1 MTLKI
6 IQFLLSSKFMF
17 SVAGL
22 ILFFNCI
29 KKNNNFFDIR
39 NIFLEQFKMFNNAK
53 SQIIVFYIVPVI
65 LAYAVTKNKYID
77 KEITDNIIIV
87 LSIMLSMLFAILSII
102 NGYQKKDSKYIKV
115 LDETNN
121 SIMFQSVLCVITL
134 IISFAQFFV
143 DSYSGEKIIIIV
155 SFVLYYL
162 MFVIILNTFIILKRM
177 KALYD
182 NR

>member
-1 MTLKI
+1 MASKI
-6 IQFLLSSKFMF
+6 IQFLISSKFMF

-22 ILFFNCI
+22 ILFFYCI

-39 NIFLEQFKMFNNAK
+39 NIFLEQFRIFDKTK
-53 SQIIVFYIVPVI
+53 SQIIVFYIVPAI
-65 LAYAVTKNKYID
+65 LAYAVTRTKCID
-77 KEITDNIIIV
+77 KDIIDNIIIV
-87 LSIMLSMLFAILSII
+87 LSIMLSMLFAMLSII
-102 NGYQKKDSKYIKV
+102 NGYQRNDSKYVKV

-121 SIMFQSVLCVITL
+121 SIMFQSVLCVVTL

-143 DSYSGEKIIIIV
+143 DTYDGEKTIIIV

>member
-1 MTLKI
+1 MAGAAADEDDGLVACHLETLHEIVHFENRFDVQKKLKMPATI
-6 IQFLLSSKFMF
+6 YD
-17 SVAGL
+17 
-22 ILFFNCI
+22 ILQAMSGYQAVI
-29 KKNNNFFDIR
+29 VSGVEATLR
-39 NIFLEQFKMFNNAK
+39 NG
-53 SQIIVFYIVPVI
+53 IV
-65 LAYAVTKNKYID
+65 KECID
-77 KEITDNIIIV
+77 KDIIDNIIIV
-87 LSIMLSMLFAILSII
+87 LSIMLSMLFAMLSII
-102 NGYQKKDSKYIKV
+102 NGYQRNDSKYVKV

-121 SIMFQSVLCVITL
+121 SIMFQSVLCVVTL

-143 DSYSGEKIIIIV
+143 DTYDGEKTIIIV